1 MFSRVQPSLLT
12 SRLDADFYK
21 IEFISNEAHL
31 KWFGV
36 KKLAQL
42 IDVKASGYGVLPSS
56 NEYCDDGVPLIRG
69 GDLSFGEVFSPSVFA
84 PLSYKDGKGTAI
96 AGDVLILIKGACI
109 DGPEGV
115 ARVKQDNHG
124 HLFNGSCFR
133 LAFAD
138 RETDGPFFIAYS
150 QSKYFLKQKKRQV
163 ANTGISYNDEDS
175 IHGYLIPNL
184 ENAVKKYIGNKVRQ
198 AEQLRAWAKKI
209 YLSVQAEIISELGL
223 CQREKKLTKRIS
235 PSLLSDRLDQNH
247 YQNNLLENH
256 QLLMNK
262 DFVKLGDKNEFLNLT
277 DGDHGNPVYGQGPI
291 YLRASEIKDGL
302 IDKAKQV
309 RLAED
314 YASKVGKSC
323 WANSGDVIFS
333 VVGTLG
339 LSAVVEPENAGIM
352 SRGIAKV
359 TPQNLPNYFVK
370 AFFKS
375 SYFSDQ
381 LVRHSVGTVQRG
393 VYLSSIEHLMV
404 PVFDDQTMNKIAR
417 EEALADA
424 ATTCSNCLIDS
435 AKLLCEA
442 LIEGQL
448 TEQQLIQ
455 AQRALEDGDTGLDQA
470 ILSKLS
476 SEGFAI
482 EGAKSLFRDLD
493 ELYRLLENAARAEDE
508 E

>member
-12 SRLDADFYK
+12 PRLDADFYK
-21 IEFISNEAHL
+21 IEFIENEAHL
-31 KWFGV
+31 KEFGV
-36 KKLAQL
+36 KRLAKL
-42 IDVKASGYGVLPSS
+42 IDIKASGYGVLPSS

-69 GDLSFGEVFSPSVFA
+69 GDLSYGEIVSPSVFA

-96 AGDVLILIKGACI
+96 DGDVLILIKGACI

-124 HLFNGSCFR
+124 YLFNGSCFR
-133 LAFAD
+133 LAFTD
-138 RETDGPFFIAYS
+138 REVDGPFFIAYS
-150 QSKYFLKQKKRQV
+150 QSKFFLRQKKRQV

-175 IHGYLIPNL
+175 IHGYLIPDL
-184 ENAVKKYIGNKVRQ
+184 ENGVKKYIGDKVRQ
-198 AEQLRAWAKKI
+198 AEQLRAWAKRI
-209 YLSVQAEIISELGL
+209 YLSVQAEIISELGP
-223 CQREKKLTKRIS
+223 CQREKKLTKRVN
-235 PSLLSDRLDQNH
+235 PNLLSDRLDQNH

-256 QLLMNK
+256 KLLMSK
-262 DFVKLGDKNEFLNLT
+262 DFVKLGDKKEFLNLT

-302 IDKAKQV
+302 IDKARQV

-323 WANSGDVIFS
+323 WANIGDVIFS

-404 PVFDDQTMNKIAR
+404 SVFDDLAMNKIAR

-424 ATTCSNCLIDS
+424 ATTHSNWLIDS

-455 AQRALEDGDTGLDQA
+455 AQQALDDGDNSLDQA

-476 SEGFAI
+476 SEGYAI
-482 EGAKSLFRDLD
+482 EGAAPLFSDID
-493 ELYRLLENAARAEDE
+493 ELYRLLASAAQAEAE